1 MIAPRKVSVE
11 TRDEEVVLRL
21 HPYPPDSPHYQN
33 GAHIQRLTMTHGEA
47 LRMYLALSDYVAEEE
62 AK

>member
-11 TRDEEVVLRL
+11 AQEEEVALCL
-21 HPYPPDSPHYQN
+21 HPYPPKSPHYQN

-47 LRMYLALSDYVAEEE
+47 VRMYLALSDYISEEE